1 MTRKFATTALALLLF
16 VSCRTA
22 TQSTTS
28 EPALLYDVQ
37 PAIDAARALSER
49 PDIERAFQFVE
60 SDRETIV
67 ADWTTINEIPAPSGH
82 EAARALHIEALLR
95 GSGLLVE
102 RDGAGNL
109 IATRKGAGGGS
120 TVVFDAHLDTVFAL
134 DTDVTTRIEGNRI
147 HGPGVGDNTRN
158 VVALLA
164 MIRAMNAAAVETA
177 GDIVFLFSVEEE
189 TTFRGIDHFLAER
202 GDSIDRFVAL
212 DGGFGGF
219 TYGGIGIHWDRYHIE
234 GRGGHTLSGSPP
246 WSATLPLARAITRIY
261 ELPLGDSA
269 RLNVGMLGAAN
280 VFNAKAR
287 DAWMSVDLRSVDGDE
302 LLRLDREV
310 EAIVAG
316 EASRLGMRMRRES
329 IAKRTP
335 AVLDGHRTSPMIV
348 TAEGVWRAFGF
359 NPSIS
364 NTASNHAAV
373 VLRAGIPAIS
383 SGSGPCRNAHALDES
398 CEIEPLLTGIR
409 RNIVLAVA
417 LASDDPARVATDVAR

>member
-1 MTRKFATTALALLLF
+1 VTRTLACGALALLLV

-22 TQSTTS
+22 TPSTP
-28 EPALLYDVQ
+28 PAPAPLYDVQ
-37 PAIDAARALSER
+37 PATDAARTLIER
-49 PDIERAFQFVE
+49 PDIARAFQFVE
-60 SDRETIV
+60 NDRETIL
-67 ADWTTINEIPAPSGH
+67 AEWKAINEIPAPSGH
-82 EAARALHIEALLR
+82 EAARASHIERLLR
-95 GSGLLVE
+95 ESALLVE
-102 RDGAGNL
+102 RDAAGNL
-109 IATRKGAGGGS
+109 IATRKGTGDGP

-134 DTDVTTRIEGNRI
+134 DTDLTTRIEGKRI

-164 MIRAMNAAAVETA
+164 MIRAMNAAAVETR
-177 GDIVFLFSVEEE
+177 GDVVFLFSVEEE
-189 TTFRGIDHFLAER
+189 TTFRGIDHFLSER
-202 GDSIDRFVAL
+202 RDAIARFVAL

-219 TYGGIGIHWDRYHIE
+219 TYGGIGIHWDRYYVE
-234 GRGGHTLSGSPP
+234 GPGGHTLSGTPP

-261 ELPLGDSA
+261 ELPLGDTA
-269 RLNVGMLGAAN
+269 RLNVGMLGGAD

-287 DAWMSVDLRSVDGDE
+287 NAWMSVDLRSVDGDE

-310 EAIVAG
+310 EAIITD
-316 EASRLGMRMRRES
+316 EASKLGMRVRRES
-329 IAKRTP
+329 VSKRTP
-335 AVLDGHRTSPMIV
+335 AVLAGHRTSPMVI

-373 VLRAGIPAIS
+373 ALRAGISAIS

-417 LASDDPARVATDVAR
+417 LAE